1 MHQLLGGNN
10 CMIKSLIIIRK
21 NYIYNAVQ
29 IKDAIRLKRPT
40 LVFKKKWVIYQ
51 YVTTRS

>member
-1 MHQLLGGNN
+1 M
-10 CMIKSLIIIRK
+10 
-21 NYIYNAVQ
+21 YNAVQ

-51 YVTTRS
+51 YVTTR